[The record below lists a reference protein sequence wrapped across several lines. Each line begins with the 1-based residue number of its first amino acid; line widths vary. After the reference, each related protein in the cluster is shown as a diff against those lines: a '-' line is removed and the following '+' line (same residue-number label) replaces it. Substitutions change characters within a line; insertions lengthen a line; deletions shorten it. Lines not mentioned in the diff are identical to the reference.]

1 MGMVWPGLGQQR
13 ARLGVAWSVRG
24 RVRARSAGET
34 PHLELGPVVNVNAC
48 SIKGNVKKNISP
60 STGSGETFLDFQTLS
75 ALCEALGSVLLPC
88 GLWGLTLFHLSS
100 FIFVSSDD
108 ADQVLKL
115 ASRVVVRCGNHGS
128 I

>member
-13 ARLGVAWSVRG
+13 ARLGVAWCVRG

-60 STGSGETFLDFQTLS
+60 STGSGETFLDFQPLS
-75 ALCEALGSVLLPC
+75 GALGSALLPC
-88 GLWGLTLFHLSS
+88 GPWGLELFHLSGC
-100 FIFVSSDD
+100 IF
-108 ADQVLKL
+108 L
-115 ASRVVVRCGNHGS
+115 
-128 I
+128 